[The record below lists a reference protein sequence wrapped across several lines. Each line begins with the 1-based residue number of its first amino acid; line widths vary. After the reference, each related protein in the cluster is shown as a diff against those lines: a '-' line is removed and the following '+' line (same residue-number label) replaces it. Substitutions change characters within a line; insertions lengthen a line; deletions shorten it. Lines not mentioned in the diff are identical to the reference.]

1 MDLVYSPVYE
11 TDLGGSGG
19 TQKLEFTEFL
29 YKQAFNKGVTC
40 VFSTDGNRRDGMD
53 SEECI
58 KQSNPNPIWW
68 EMYLLGRGQ
77 ESTFGCW
84 GGGETE

>member
-1 MDLVYSPVYE
+1 MDLVYSLVTAVHE

-19 TQKLEFTEFL
+19 TQKLEFAKFL
-29 YKQAFNKGVTC
+29 YNTNKGVMC
-40 VFSTDGNRRDGMD
+40 VFSTDGSRRDGMD

-68 EMYLLGRGQ
+68 EMCVTKVPGP
-77 ESTFGCW
+77 
-84 GGGETE
+84 GERAWYPNNA